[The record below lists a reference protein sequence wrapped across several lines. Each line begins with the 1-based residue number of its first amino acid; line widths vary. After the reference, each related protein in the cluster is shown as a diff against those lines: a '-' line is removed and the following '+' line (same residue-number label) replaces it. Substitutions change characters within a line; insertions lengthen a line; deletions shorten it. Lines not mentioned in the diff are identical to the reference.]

1 METLPGV
8 APQEQQNTYFYVGQ
22 HETKR
27 TVPVTTELGNQ
38 AQDAG
43 YDMMTRPITSPGF
56 QARVLALVDA
66 YFDAV
71 SSSSNADAVPYP
83 LVAPLT
89 PEDTNLVPD
98 EYISTMICCT
108 SPWIDLASP
117 DPVIAHVSRQ
127 VFNHEVA
134 YAAFCGVNN
143 IMIQG
148 PGLEASSVISQYAR
162 AIWHSLEVGPYIN
175 LQVLLPMQ
183 PREDSAAQNGLSLAG
198 RARDSFKTLQSISTD
213 ALWSWDTWEL
223 IRSTCK
229 YHPRL
234 TVALEVP
241 QKLPSSAIQ
250 SRWFSEPLRTLI
262 IPESTFMKNAK
273 GFPVLSKHVQSLLT
287 RYMRLKTVPWI
298 ILSDVGPIPGQDHPG
313 MPVNLPDRSASP
325 ELPTP
330 AQSKRK
336 QQVQKPKDLTP
347 YLSYIRHLQRTQ
359 PPRPIIDRF
368 AAGYQDFLQSPLQP
382 LTDNLESITYE
393 VFEKDPI
400 KYEWYERAVAAALK
414 DLHKKLQRPVVVA
427 VVGSGRGPLV
437 TRCLKASASTGI
449 PVTQWAIEKNPNAY
463 VLLQRRN
470 ATDPLWNKRV
480 TVVKTDMRAW
490 AGPIID
496 GQPGKVDILVSEL
509 LGSFADNELSPE
521 CLDGVQ
527 HVLHPEH
534 GVSVPT
540 SYTAHFTP
548 IAHPRIYADLL
559 SRTDD
564 QKWEL
569 PYVTMLHQYDNL
581 CLQPLDSKI
590 TTGDKTADNQI
601 PDIQTAWEFVHPLPT
616 PIIAQSTLRRGGSVQ
631 AGGSGMIGG
640 DGWNEHNSRF
650 CHLRFTAS
658 SRGVCHGLG
667 GYFETVLYSPADGS
681 KKIELSINPN
691 TMEDKSKDMISW
703 FPIFFPLKTPL
714 YIPTASEIEVSM
726 WRQTDDRKVWYEWQV
741 EVFVTLPGGNRQR
754 IAASELHS
762 SIKNGCLM

>member
-8 APQEQQNTYFYVGQ
+8 APPEQQSTYFYIGQ

-56 QARVLALVDA
+56 QARVLALVDT
-66 YFDAV
+66 YFEAV
-71 SSSSNADAVPYP
+71 SASSNPNAVPYP

-108 SPWIDLASP
+108 STWIDLASP
-117 DPVIAHVSRQ
+117 DPVVAHVSRQ

-148 PGLEASSVISQYAR
+148 PNLETSSVISQYAR

-175 LQVLLPMQ
+175 LQILLPMQ
-183 PREDSAAQNGLSLAG
+183 PTESKAAEDGLSLAG
-198 RARDSFKTLQSISTD
+198 RASDSFKTLKSIATD

-234 TVALEVP
+234 AVALEIP

-262 IPESTFMKNAK
+262 IPESTFVQNAK
-273 GFPVLSKHVQSLLT
+273 GFPVLNKPIQALLT
-287 RYMRLKTVPWI
+287 KYMRLKTVPWI

-325 ELPTP
+325 DLPTP

-336 QQVQKPKDLTP
+336 QQTQKPKDLTP
-347 YLSYIRHLQRTQ
+347 HLSYVRHLQRTQ

-368 AAGYQDFLQSPLQP
+368 AAGYQDYLQSPLQP

-414 DLHKKLQRPVVVA
+414 DLHKKLQRPIVVA
-427 VVGSGRGPLV
+427 VVGAGRGPLV
-437 TRCLKASASTGI
+437 TRCLRASVSTGI
-449 PVTQWAIEKNPNAY
+449 PVKQWAVEKNPNAY

-490 AGPIID
+490 KGPLID
-496 GQPGKVDILVSEL
+496 SAPAKVDILVSEL

-527 HVLHPEH
+527 HVLDPEH

-548 IAHPRIYADLL
+548 IAHPKIYADLL
-559 SRTDD
+559 GRSGEDA

-569 PYVTMLHQYDNL
+569 PYVTMLHQYDDL
-581 CLQPLDSKI
+581 CLD
-590 TTGDKTADNQI
+590 TTGT
-601 PDIQTAWEFVHPLPT
+601 PDIQTAWEFTHPLPES
-616 PIIAQSTLRRGGSVQ
+616 IIAQSNLRRGGSVQ
-631 AGGSGMIGG
+631 AGGSGMVGG
-640 DGWNEHNSRF
+640 DGWNEHNARF
-650 CHLRFTAS
+650 CRLRFTAS
-658 SRGVCHGLG
+658 TRGTCHGLG
-667 GYFETVLYSPADGS
+667 GYFETVLYVPEDKT
-681 KKIELSINPN
+681 KKPIELSINPN
-691 TMEDKSKDMISW
+691 TMDAKSKDMISW
-703 FPIFFPLKTPL
+703 FPIFFPLKTPIT
-714 YIPTASEIEVSM
+714 IPTGAEIEVSM

-741 EVFVTLPGGNRQR
+741 EVFVSLNGTRQR
-754 IAASELHS
+754 IACSDLHS